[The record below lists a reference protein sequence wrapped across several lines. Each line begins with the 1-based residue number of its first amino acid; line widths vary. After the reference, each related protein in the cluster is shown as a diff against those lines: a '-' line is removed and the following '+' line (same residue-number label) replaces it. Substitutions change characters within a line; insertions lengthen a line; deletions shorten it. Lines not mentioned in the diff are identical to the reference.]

1 MNLKEEDKFLYYML
15 RILTVGLTIYIW
27 SSSAYYVQ
35 YLYSE
40 YGLLSIV
47 YGGLG
52 MFSLLV
58 FIEMMEVMV
67 KLKNWIKIKYKK
79 ENKNV

>member
-1 MNLKEEDKFLYYML
+1 MNLKEEDKILYWIL

-27 SSSAYYVQ
+27 SLSAYYVQ

-47 YGGLG
+47 YGSLG

-58 FIEMMEVMV
+58 FIEMMEAMV
-67 KLKNWIKIKYKK
+67 KLKNWIKVKYKRRDK
-79 ENKNV
+79 

>member
-27 SSSAYYVQ
+27 LLSAYYVQ

-40 YGLLSIV
+40 YGLLSII

-67 KLKNWIKIKYKK
+67 KLKNWIKVKYKRG
-79 ENKNV
+79 E

>member
-1 MNLKEEDKFLYYML
+1 MNLKEEDKILYWIL

-27 SSSAYYVQ
+27 SLSAYYVQ

-47 YGGLG
+47 YGSLG

-58 FIEMMEVMV
+58 FIEMMEAMV
-67 KLKNWIKIKYKK
+67 KLKN
-79 ENKNV
+79 

>member
-1 MNLKEEDKFLYYML
+1 MNLKEEDKILYYTL

-27 SSSAYYVQ
+27 LLSAYYVQ

-40 YGLLSIV
+40 YGLLSII

-67 KLKNWIKIKYKK
+67 KLKNWIKVKYKRG
-79 ENKNV
+79 E